1 MERFIF
7 VAAIVF
13 AVIFGLVAMVGGGG
27 RHFHFDIDGR
37 TDPVMAVAAG
47 HTPAQTFTG
56 EELRFKYL
64 AAHVTITPEDRQDV
78 SIEITNPGHAPM
90 PTVVRDGEDIVV
102 DGHLANRV
110 DCDEAD
116 GADLR
121 GYSRVSLADLPQI
134 VVHTPRT
141 LHVDYDGAGL
151 AEIGPSQS
159 LHLEVSGC
167 GGANAADV
175 AEALEVDVRGS
186 GRVQAGAAHS
196 LNADVMGSGGL
207 TTGAIA
213 DGAYVSVFG
222 SGSVTV
228 ASVTGTLKS
237 GSHGSGD
244 VTVSAGTITN
254 AEFDLFGSGGAT
266 VTAPIQRLKASIHG
280 SGDVEVHG
288 AVGDVDASIFG
299 SGSVHATSITGAIH
313 KETMGSGDVSAD

>member
-13 AVIFGLVAMVGGGG
+13 AVIFGLVAMVGGG
-27 RHFHFDIDGR
+27 RHFHFGIDER
-37 TDPVMAVAAG
+37 TDPVIAVAAG

-64 AAHVTITPEDRQDV
+64 AAHVTITPEDRQDI
-78 SIEITNPGHAPM
+78 SIEITNPGHTPM
-90 PTVVRDGEDIVV
+90 PTVVHDGDNIVV
-102 DGHLANRV
+102 DGRMANRV
-110 DCDEAD
+110 DCDEAN
-116 GADLR
+116 GADLD
-121 GYSRVSLADLPQI
+121 GYGRVALTDLPQI
-134 VVHTPRT
+134 VVHAPRS

-151 AEIGPSQS
+151 AEVGPSQA

-207 TTGAIA
+207 TTGAIV
-213 DGAYVSVFG
+213 DGADVSVFG

-237 GSHGSGD
+237 SSHGSGD
-244 VTVSAGTITN
+244 VTVSAGSITN
-254 AEFDLFGSGGAT
+254 AEINTFGSGGAT
-266 VTAPIQRLKASIHG
+266 ITAPIQQLKASIHG
-280 SGDVEVHG
+280 SGDIEVHG
-288 AVGDVDASIFG
+288 AVGDVDASIVG
-299 SGSVHATSITGAIH
+299 SGSVHAASITGAVH
-313 KETMGSGDVSAD
+313 KEIRGSGDVSAE